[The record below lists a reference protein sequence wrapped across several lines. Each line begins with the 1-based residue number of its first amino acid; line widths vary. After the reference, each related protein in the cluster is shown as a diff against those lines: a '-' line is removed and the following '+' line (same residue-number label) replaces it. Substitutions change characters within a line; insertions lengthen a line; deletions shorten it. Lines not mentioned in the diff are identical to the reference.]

1 MMDNIALKLQDL
13 KKIYDN
19 KFEALKDINLSIK
32 QGDFFAL
39 LGVNGAGKT
48 TTINIISGLLPKT
61 AGKVIAF
68 GNDQDDDNTKLK
80 RLIGLMPQEFNF
92 NPFEPIEEILTNQAG
107 YYGIKRSEALERAEE
122 LLKKMELWDK
132 RKQMA
137 KTLSGGMKRRLMLA
151 RALMHQPKILILDEP
166 SAGVDVEIRLSIWQ
180 FLRELNAEGITIIL
194 TTHYLEE
201 AEKLC
206 KNIAIID
213 GGEVI
218 THTSMAELLKQ
229 AESRTITLEL
239 ENQVDDT
246 IKLTDNYRILAN
258 NLIEVTLN
266 KEQDISQIILE
277 LSKYDIVVKDI
288 SHNNNRLENLFLNL
302 TQKQKIQ

>member
-1 MMDNIALKLQDL
+1 VNALKITNLI
-13 KKIYDN
+13 KTYNN
-19 KFEALKDINLSIK
+19 KFEALKGINLEIK

-48 TTINIISGLLPKT
+48 TTINIISGLLSKT

>member
-1 MMDNIALKLQDL
+1 MNALKITNLT
-13 KKIYDN
+13 KVYN
-19 KFEALKDINLSIK
+19 NNFTALKGINLEIK

>member
-239 ENQVDDT
+239 ENQVDDA

>member
-1 MMDNIALKLQDL
+1 MNALKITNLT
-13 KKIYDN
+13 KVYN
-19 KFEALKDINLSIK
+19 NNFTALKGINLEIK

-229 AESRTITLEL
+229 AESRTIILEL

>member
-1 MMDNIALKLQDL
+1 MNALKITNLT
-13 KKIYDN
+13 KVYN
-19 KFEALKDINLSIK
+19 NNFTALKGINLEIK

-239 ENQVDDT
+239 ENQVDDA